1 MPGFD
6 KTGPRGM
13 GSMTGGGRGYCAV
26 PAGDGFLGRARA
38 GGFGRPSGTFGCG
51 RGRGGPGMGRRAF
64 GGYLGAGMAGP
75 AFSAPA
81 MTEEQELASLRQQA
95 QSIQGEL
102 EQIQHR
108 IGELDQ

>member
-6 KTGPRGM
+6 RTGPRGM

-26 PAGDGFLGRARA
+26 PAGNAFLGR
-38 GGFGRPSGTFGCG
+38 GWGSGFGRPFGAFG

-64 GGYLGAGMAGP
+64 GGYQDFGIAGP
-75 AFSAPA
+75 APSVP
-81 MTEEQELASLRQQA
+81 MTEEQELAGLRQQA
-95 QSIQGEL
+95 QSIQEAL
-102 EQIQHR
+102 EQIQRR

>member
-1 MPGFD
+1 
-6 KTGPRGM
+6 
-13 GSMTGGGRGYCAV
+13 
-26 PAGDGFLGRARA
+26 
-38 GGFGRPSGTFGCG
+38 
-51 RGRGGPGMGRRAF
+51 
-64 GGYLGAGMAGP
+64 
-75 AFSAPA
+75 

>member
-6 KTGPRGM
+6 RTGPRGM

-26 PAGDGFLGRARA
+26 PAGSSFGR
-38 GGFGRPSGTFGCG
+38 GSGFGRPFGAFG
-51 RGRGGPGMGRRAF
+51 RGRGGPGMGRGAF
-64 GGYLGAGMAGP
+64 GGYQDFGIAGP
-75 AFSAPA
+75 AFSAPP
-81 MTEEQELASLRQQA
+81 MTEEQELSALRQQA

-102 EQIQHR
+102 EQIQRR